1 MKQTKKTT
9 DIQEEINIIIIVVNF
24 IFQSKQSEYAD
35 EACCTH
41 GGVSL
46 SESI

>member
-24 IFQSKQSEYAD
+24 IFQSKIILVLRSVMFFKKSY
-35 EACCTH
+35 
-41 GGVSL
+41 VS
-46 SESI
+46 SKFN